1 MEDRCCYSV
10 FIIVYHNTQVREENL
25 ETRGDVAQVEAIY
38 NTDSL
43 QSVCGRNQFQK
54 FSLSKCSAFHICVCS
69 KLNDNNNL
77 RFWNVSEDE
86 CLCQSVH
93 YIIIT
98 TTIVTQLP
106 SPPTNLNITTKPQIW
121 SKNKKITV
129 IKSLC
134 IYMNRHIQMVI
145 AISRAPVRVNVFHLI

>member
-25 ETRGDVAQVEAIY
+25 ETRGDMAQVEAIY
-38 NTDSL
+38 NTESL
-43 QSVCGRNQFQK
+43 QGECGRNQFQK
-54 FSLSKCSAFHICVCS
+54 FSLSKCSVFHICVCS

-77 RFWNVSEDE
+77 RFWKVSEDE

-106 SPPTNLNITTKPQIW
+106 SPPTNLNITTKPQI
-121 SKNKKITV
+121 
-129 IKSLC
+129 
-134 IYMNRHIQMVI
+134 
-145 AISRAPVRVNVFHLI
+145 

>member
-43 QSVCGRNQFQK
+43 QGVCGRIQLQK
-54 FSLSKCSAFHICVCS
+54 FSLSKVSAFHIFMCS

-106 SPPTNLNITTKPQIW
+106 SPPTNHNITTKPQIW
-121 SKNKKITV
+121 SKNKKQFTIQ
-129 IKSLC
+129 SLYAS
-134 IYMNRHIQMVI
+134 IWTDTYR
-145 AISRAPVRVNVFHLI
+145 SWLPFDF